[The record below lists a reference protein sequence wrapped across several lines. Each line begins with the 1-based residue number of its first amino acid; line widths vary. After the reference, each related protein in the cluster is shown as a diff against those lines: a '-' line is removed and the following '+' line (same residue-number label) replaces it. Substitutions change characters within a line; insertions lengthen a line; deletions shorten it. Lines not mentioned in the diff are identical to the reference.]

1 MHPAFIEIK
10 ETFQKTS
17 NRYYFMSATN
27 FNLLDM
33 HNWVNHWKDINF
45 LDTYDQKAKHVL
57 VPAEHKH
64 GLFKSL
70 EQINLY
76 LLKHPEVV
84 SLLKKESPEP
94 QGKKHALFLF
104 FDELIESQ
112 CQHLN
117 LAIDLPKHALVKHI
131 DNKITTTELG
141 NQAGVPSVPNA
152 LTAVGSFEA
161 LQSIAKRHQLGD
173 KWVVQTAYGDSGKTT
188 FFIQN
193 RADYDAVAEQI
204 EAEEKVKV
212 MRAIQCVGTAIEA
225 CATEQGTYVGPLLGE
240 MIGVEE
246 LTPYRGGWCGNELYQ
261 ENFSPEVRQEIH
273 LKTQQLGDTL
283 YEHGYRGYFEVD
295 YLIDLETKAIYLGEI
310 NPRITGISAMIN
322 LSPFCQKTVPLF
334 LLHLMEY
341 AEMPIPI
348 SADEYNQLSLSHG
361 AEGTSSQMILKHL
374 ERDLNVVTQAPVSG
388 LYELDDSGHLTL
400 IEAGA
405 EPTAKQDHPGRAYLL
420 RVSKEGDYAYK
431 GADLAIVF
439 LNKVLM
445 GEQGTQL
452 NAHAKQWIQAIRAAF
467 KMRELT
473 PEEQSYNQRFIQP
486 NKSG

>member
-1 MHPAFIEIK
+1 MHTAFISIK
-10 ETFQKTS
+10 EQFQKTP
-17 NRYYFMSATN
+17 NRYYFISATN

-57 VPAEHKH
+57 VPTERKH
-64 GLFKSL
+64 ELFESL

-76 LLKHPEVV
+76 LLKHPEVTD
-84 SLLKKESPEP
+84 LLEKENSEP

-104 FDELIESQ
+104 FDALIEAQ
-112 CQHLN
+112 CDRLN
-117 LAIDLPKHALVKHI
+117 LLIDLPKNTLVKHI

-152 LTAVGSFEA
+152 LAAIRSFEE
-161 LQSIAKRHQLGD
+161 LQAIAEQHQLGD

-193 RADYDAVAEQI
+193 KADYQAVSEQI
-204 EAEEKVKV
+204 EDEKKVKV

-225 CATEQGTYVGPLLGE
+225 CATQQGTYVGPLLGE
-240 MIGVEE
+240 MIGVPE
-246 LTPYRGGWCGNELYQ
+246 LTPYQGGWCGNELYQ
-261 ENFSPEVRQEIH
+261 DNFSPSIRQEIH

-283 YEHGYRGYFEVD
+283 YEHGYQGYFEVD
-295 YLIDLETKAIYLGEI
+295 YLIDLETQAIYLGEI
-310 NPRITGISAMIN
+310 NPRITGISAMTN

-341 AEMPIPI
+341 SEMPIPI
-348 SADEYNQLSLSHG
+348 SPTEYNELSLRQG
-361 AEGTSSQMILKHL
+361 AEGISSQMILKYL
-374 ERDLNVVTQAPVSG
+374 ESNLKVVVQSPVSG
-388 LYELDDSGHLTL
+388 IYELDDAGSLTL
-400 IEAGA
+400 IEAST
-405 EPTAKQDHPGRAYLL
+405 EPTAKQDYPQRAYLL
-420 RVSKEGDYAYK
+420 RVLKEGDYAYK

-445 GEQGTQL
+445 DQQGTQI
-452 NAHAKQWIQAIRAAF
+452 NTQAKQWIQAIRSAF
-467 KMRELT
+467 KMRALT
-473 PEEQSYNQRFIQP
+473 QEEQSYNQRFTQP
-486 NKSG
+486 NKS

>member
-1 MHPAFIEIK
+1 MHPAFMDIK
-10 ETFQKTS
+10 EQFQKTA
-17 NRYYFMSATN
+17 NRYYFISATN

-45 LDTYDQKAKHVL
+45 LDIYDQKAKHVF
-57 VPAEHKH
+57 VPTQKKH
-64 GLFKSL
+64 GVFDSL

-84 SLLKKESPEP
+84 GLLAKDSPEP

-104 FDELIESQ
+104 FDAFIESQ
-112 CQHLN
+112 CGVLE
-117 LAIDLPKHALVKHI
+117 LAIDLPKNSLVKHI

-152 LTAVGSFEA
+152 LSAVRSFED
-161 LQSIAKRHQLGD
+161 LQAIAEEQQLGD

-193 RADYDAVAEQI
+193 RADYDAVSEQI
-204 EAEEKVKV
+204 EEEDKVKI

-225 CATEQGTYVGPLLGE
+225 CATQQGTYVGPLLGE
-240 MIGVEE
+240 MIGVPE

-261 ENFSPEVRQEIH
+261 ENFSQSVREEIH

-295 YLIDLETKAIYLGEI
+295 YLIDLETKALYLGEI
-310 NPRITGISAMIN
+310 NPRITGISAMTN
-322 LSPFCQKTVPLF
+322 LSPFCQKTIPLF

-348 SADEYNQLSLSHG
+348 SASEYNSISLEKG

-374 ERDLNVVTQAPVSG
+374 ERDLKVITKAPVSG
-388 LYELDDSGHLTL
+388 VYELDDSGHLTL
-400 IEAGA
+400 IKASA
-405 EPTAKQDHPGRAYLL
+405 EPTEKQDDPNRAYVL
-420 RVSKEGDYAYK
+420 RVLKQEDYAYK

-439 LNKVLM
+439 LNQVLM
-445 GEQGTQL
+445 EAQGTQL
-452 NAHAKQWIQAIRAAF
+452 NSQAKRWIHAIRSAYQ
-467 KMRELT
+467 MRALT
-473 PEEQSYNQRFIQP
+473 EEEQRYNQRFIQP
-486 NKSG
+486 NKS